1 MKEPM
6 KKEWKMDAYMSLKM
20 LRQAKTV
27 NSHMS
32 LEHLLDYSIN
42 HEKFTT
48 EEANTFFSLYIKL
61 MGLEKTLRKDIY
73 EDDTLEE

>member
-1 MKEPM
+1 
-6 KKEWKMDAYMSLKM
+6 
-20 LRQAKTV
+20 
-27 NSHMS
+27 MS

-61 MGLEKTLRKDIY
+61 MSLEKTLRNDIY
-73 EDDTLEE
+73 EDDPVEEI